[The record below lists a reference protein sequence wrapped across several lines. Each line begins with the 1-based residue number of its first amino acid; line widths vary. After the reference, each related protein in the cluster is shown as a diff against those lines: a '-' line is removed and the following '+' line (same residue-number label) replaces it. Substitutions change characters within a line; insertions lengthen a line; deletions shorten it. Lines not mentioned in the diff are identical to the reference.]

1 MENFKERK
9 LISVKELQRVKSL
22 TLEVDENS
30 HITIGPNEKMFSD
43 ALHYVS
49 VKSFE
54 DLQELSIIPQGLS
67 KENVLRAI
75 SDDDEESLAIAKKD
89 YNFSKQSDCKCHDHV
104 EHSLQTQFRNIR
116 RKSHFQLA
124 KLLTSYYGKQILWDD
139 FEAVHAYKMT
149 TNLLKNPR
157 FGLNIVYF
165 ALDDIIINTNSTLTV
180 NSGTDLI
187 KGRNLVIHTNG
198 KMEIKSSYLFLK
210 CKTAKAYS
218 NKLESRSASILT
230 SK

>member
-9 LISVKELQRVKSL
+9 LISVKELQRVKSIP
-22 TLEVDENS
+22 LEVAENS

-49 VKSFE
+49 IKSFE

-67 KENVLRAI
+67 KESILKAI
-75 SDDDEESLAIAKKD
+75 SEDDDESLTIAKKD

-104 EHSLQTQFRNIR
+104 EHSLQTQYRNIR
-116 RKSHFQLA
+116 RKGNFQLA
-124 KLLTSYYGKQILWDD
+124 KLLTNHYGKQILWDD
-139 FEAVHAYKMT
+139 FEAIHAYKMT
-149 TNLLKNPR
+149 MNLLKNPR
-157 FGLNIVYF
+157 LGLNVVYF
-165 ALDDIIINTNSTLTV
+165 SLDDIIINTNSTLTV

-218 NKLESRSASILT
+218 NKVEGRSTSILT

>member
-9 LISVKELQRVKSL
+9 LISVKELQRIKSI
-22 TLEVDENS
+22 TLEVKENS

-49 VKSFE
+49 IKSFE

-67 KENVLRAI
+67 KESVLKAI
-75 SDDDEESLAIAKKD
+75 SDDDDESLAIAKKD

-104 EHSLQTQFRNIR
+104 EHSLQTQFKNIR
-116 RKSHFQLA
+116 RKSNFQLA
-124 KLLTSYYGKQILWDD
+124 KLLTSHHGKQILWDD
-139 FEAVHAYKMT
+139 FEAIHAYKMT
-149 TNLLKNPR
+149 MNLLRNPR
-157 FGLNIVYF
+157 LGFNVVYF
-165 ALDDIIINTNSTLTV
+165 ALDDIIINTNATLTV

-218 NKLESRSASILT
+218 NKLESHSASILT
-230 SK
+230 NK